1 MDNNWND
8 PAGTGEYVSPHSSE
22 YDKMVEQIKAKRKAM
37 SRSVW
42 TDEPLLK
49 PYKSIW
55 INDDEEFEQNSP
67 QSEPQQTAETRT
79 ASSVR
84 TEPEKQAEQS
94 KNDPFKT
101 YTPDYYEPNPFI
113 RDARNEKL
121 AFGNTPDNYD
131 KVIMPFVNEYS
142 VERKLPD
149 QRRHISRKPKANAA
163 VDYVA
168 QRRQPQRDMHSN
180 VQKKPEPV
188 VHQLRRER
196 FFDDEGEPLH
206 RHVSKVSDRKRPKL
220 VPLSKRSP
228 ITQRVKPAAKPKVSK
243 KQELRRMEAMLDDMQ
258 SERES
263 RYGTR
268 ESSPNIAA
276 AASIARE
283 PERERSGSED
293 ITAVRSSTMDF
304 FNAAVCVGTIFLIA
318 IVLLVMT
325 IMGKREKESESEKR
339 KLAEFPKFS
348 FSSLFKGDF
357 TNGIT
362 TYFTDTIPGR
372 ETFKSF
378 NSAFADCFGFSV
390 GDVKINGTIKKVE
403 QEKYDDKGAETTKVT
418 INTAPATTTQAD
430 STSSKPEVTKSNQ
443 KKDEVVEIP
452 ENTNEGKMLGDIVV
466 YGTGKETRGLSV
478 SFVTFEMGKSFAE
491 TINKWKQD
499 LGDGVNVY
507 AMPDPLS
514 SAFYMPS
521 NMKDMGTD
529 QNENIKNIIGNLK
542 GVVGVNC
549 VNNLAKHMNEDIYA
563 RTDHHWLPLGAY
575 YATQAFAE
583 AAQVDYPSLDQY
595 DKFTKEG
602 FLGTFYTYSNYDQG
616 IKNNPDTFT
625 YFKPK
630 NIKDVKCKYYDTSF
644 SNPYEPYG
652 TDESGLFYDSMEG
665 SNCYLSFLGSDAE
678 IVEINTPCKNNRVL
692 VVYKNSYGNAMIPFL
707 TNSFSKIYVC
717 DYRYFDINGVD
728 FCKKVGCTDLLF
740 TGAISLIC
748 SDVGINSINN
758 IRVQ

>member
-1 MDNNWND
+1 MDNNWNE
-8 PAGTGEYVSPHSSE
+8 PVEKGEYVSPHSSE
-22 YDKMVEQIKAKRKAM
+22 YDRMVEQIKAKRKAM

-55 INDDEEFEQNSP
+55 INDDEEFEPVQP
-67 QSEPQQTAETRT
+67 EPTQYAYEPP
-79 ASSVR
+79 
-84 TEPEKQAEQS
+84 EPEKPVEKKPEQPS
-94 KNDPFKT
+94 EPDPFKA

-113 RDARNEKL
+113 RDARSEKL
-121 AFGNTPDNYD
+121 AFGNTPENYD

-149 QRRHISRKPKANAA
+149 QRRNISRKPKANAA
-163 VDYVA
+163 VGYV
-168 QRRQPQRDMHSN
+168 QQKRQSSPNRSAAPKPQ
-180 VQKKPEPV
+180 PE
-188 VHQLRRER
+188 VHKLRRER
-196 FFDDEGEPLH
+196 FFDDEGEPLY
-206 RHVSKVSDRKRPKL
+206 RHVPQKSDRKRPKL
-220 VPLSKRSP
+220 IPLSQRTP
-228 ITQRVKPAAKPKVSK
+228 IKQTVRKQPEKKISK
-243 KQELRRMEAMLDDMQ
+243 KAERERIEAMLGEMR
-258 SERES
+258 SERDSDIRREQ
-263 RYGTR
+263 R
-268 ESSPNIAA
+268 ESQRPA
-276 AASIARE
+276 AASVRE
-283 PERERSGSED
+283 PQKKQAVHEQ
-293 ITAVRSSTMDF
+293 TALVRSSSLDF
-304 FNAAVCVGTIFLIA
+304 LNAAVCVGAIFLIA

-325 IMGKREKESESEKR
+325 LMGKREKESESEKR

-348 FSSLFKGDF
+348 FSSLFSGEF
-357 TNGIT
+357 TNGIS

-372 ETFKSF
+372 EKFKSF

-390 GDVKINGTIKKVE
+390 GDVKINGSIKKVE
-403 QEKYDDKGAETTKVT
+403 QEKYDENAATTTKVT
-418 INTAPATTTQAD
+418 INTDPAKVTKAD
-430 STSSKPEVTKSNQ
+430 PDSKTDSSSKTDKKSNTN
-443 KKDEVVEIP
+443 KDEVVKIP
-452 ENTNEGKMLGDIVV
+452 ENTNEGKMLGDIIV
-466 YGTGKETRGLSV
+466 YGTGKETRGLSL
-478 SFVTFEMGKSFAE
+478 SYVTFEMGKRFAD

-507 AMPDPLS
+507 AMPAPLS

-521 NMKDMGTD
+521 NMKEMGTD
-529 QNENIKNIIGNLK
+529 QNENIKNIVGNLK

-575 YATQAFAE
+575 YGAQVFAE
-583 AAQVDYPSLDQY
+583 AAQVDYPSLDEY
-595 DKFTKEG
+595 TKITKEG

-630 NIKDVKCKYYDTSF
+630 NISQIKCKYYDTAF
-644 SNPYEPYG
+644 ANPYEPYG
-652 TDESGLFYDSMEG
+652 TDESGLFYDAMEG

-678 IVEINTPCKNNRVL
+678 IVEITTPCKNNRVL
-692 VVYKNSYGNAMIPFL
+692 VVYKNSYGNAMIPFF

-748 SDVGINSINN
+748 SDVGIDSINN